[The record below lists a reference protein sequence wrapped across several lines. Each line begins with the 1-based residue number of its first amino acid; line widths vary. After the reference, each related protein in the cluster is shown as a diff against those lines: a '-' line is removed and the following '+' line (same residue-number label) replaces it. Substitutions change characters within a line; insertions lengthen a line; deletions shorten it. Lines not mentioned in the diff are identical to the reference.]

1 MRCEIIS
8 VGTELLMGQTTNT
21 NARDIARELLSLGI
35 GVYYQTV
42 VGDNEQRLA
51 EVFELALQRS
61 DLIVLTGGLGPTDD
75 DLTRETVAR
84 VLGLPLE
91 KSPLWEQKLREF
103 FSRFK
108 RPMAEINLR
117 QAMVPRGGK
126 VLNNDGGT
134 APGILLEE
142 KGKIIILL
150 PGPPREALPMFK
162 GQVIPFLREKLS
174 GEGQLA
180 VLRSK
185 VLRIIGLG
193 ESVMA
198 EMIQEHLKNQGN
210 PTIAPLAK
218 GAEVHLRLT
227 ARGETEK
234 EAESLLTAKAEEIK
248 KVLGDYIYGEDDE
261 ELELAVAR
269 LLWQSGK
276 TLALAESCTGGLL
289 SHRLTNIP
297 DSSRYMLAGL
307 VTYSNEA
314 KSEILGVDHALIAAV
329 GAVSSQVAEAMAAG
343 ARRLCRADIGVGIT
357 GIAGPGGKTAQKP
370 VGLTYIALESEDYKI
385 CKRFE
390 FWGERLDIKLRATQ
404 SALYLLYQYLIKKK
418 RKEII

>member
-8 VGTELLMGQTTNT
+8 VGTELLMGQITNT

-51 EVFELALQRS
+51 EVFSRALQRVE
-61 DLIVLTGGLGPTDD
+61 LIILTGGLGPTDD
-75 DLTRETVAR
+75 DLTRETVAK
-84 VLGLPLE
+84 VLGLPLQ
-91 KSPLWEQKLREF
+91 KSSLWEQKLQEF

-126 VLNNDGGT
+126 ILLNDRGT

-142 KGKIIILL
+142 KGKIIVLL
-150 PGPPREALPMFK
+150 PGPPREMLPMFK
-162 GQVIPFLREKLS
+162 EQVIPLLREKLLN
-174 GEGQLA
+174 EGNLA

-198 EMIQEHLKNQGN
+198 EMIRPHLENQGN

-227 ARGETEK
+227 ARGSSEK
-234 EAESLLTAKAEEIK
+234 EAELLLNSKAEEIK
-248 KVLGDYIYGEDDE
+248 KVLGDYIYGEDEE

-276 TLALAESCTGGLL
+276 TIALAESCSGGLL
-289 SHRLTNIP
+289 CHRLTNIP
-297 DSSRYMLAGL
+297 DSSRYLLAGL

-314 KSEILGVDHALIAAV
+314 KIKILGVDPSLITRV
-329 GAVSSQVAEAMAAG
+329 GAVSREVAEAMAAG
-343 ARRLCRADIGVGIT
+343 VRRLCRADIGLGIT
-357 GIAGPGGKTAQKP
+357 GIAGPGGGTAQKP
-370 VGLTYIALESEDYKI
+370 VGLTYIALETEDFKLCNRY
-385 CKRFE
+385 E
-390 FWGERLDIKLRATQ
+390 FWGERLDIKVRATQ
-404 SALYLLYQYLIKKK
+404 TALYLLFRYLKDKN
-418 RKEII
+418 